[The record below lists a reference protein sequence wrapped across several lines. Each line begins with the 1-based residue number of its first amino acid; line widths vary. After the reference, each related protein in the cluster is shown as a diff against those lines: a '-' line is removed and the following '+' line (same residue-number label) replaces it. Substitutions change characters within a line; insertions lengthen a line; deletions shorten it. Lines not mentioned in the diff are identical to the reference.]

1 MCVIMIRLRLTL
13 LNTYRSKYDKKR
25 VIMNKS
31 KIVQNINLFYK
42 IYFFIFY
49 FLMTS
54 KFDKK
59 CCMIFSLK
67 AKILF
72 RELLKIPQKQKLKY
86 KSDLFPNKY

>member
-1 MCVIMIRLRLTL
+1 
-13 LNTYRSKYDKKR
+13 
-25 VIMNKS
+25 MNKS

-72 RELLKIPQKQKLKY
+72 RELLKSSKN
-86 KSDLFPNKY
+86 KSLNIKVTFSQINTNGVFNLY

>member
-1 MCVIMIRLRLTL
+1 
-13 LNTYRSKYDKKR
+13 
-25 VIMNKS
+25 
-31 KIVQNINLFYK
+31 
-42 IYFFIFY
+42 
-49 FLMTS
+49 MTS